1 MKVKVVTDSGA
12 SMTRL
17 EANALGIDYLPLQ
30 VTIDEQTYLD
40 GMNLSTSYLYDQME
54 KGAFPQTSLPPM
66 GMVDDLFSE
75 YEKEGITDVL
85 LITLSKSL
93 SSTNEKV
100 MLFGQQHNLSMHTL
114 DICSTLGMEKYMA
127 IYAKQMVDE
136 GMDPEQII
144 SRLQ

>member
-54 KGAFPQTSLPPM
+54 KRGFSPNEFTSN
-66 GMVDDLFSE
+66 GND
-75 YEKEGITDVL
+75 
-85 LITLSKSL
+85 
-93 SSTNEKV
+93 
-100 MLFGQQHNLSMHTL
+100 
-114 DICSTLGMEKYMA
+114 
-127 IYAKQMVDE
+127 
-136 GMDPEQII
+136 
-144 SRLQ
+144 R